1 MLHRGQQLSAATAR
15 NVLAIT
21 EWRLSARSAGSDD
34 VLDDSQ
40 PSDRADQAATSRDSM
55 SQLCMS
61 LEGPPSWHVHHG
73 NAHRLDT
80 TCKCESPTTSLDIC
94 LASSRP
100 LHTPPPPLPLPRT
113 PCTHTQTAAH
123 ENDLKPPRG
132 GPTGGEAPSGATPPP
147 ATPNLP
153 PQPEHTLLAGQSSRR
168 SGGGRGDCHAAP
180 GLANGSGTSL
190 FQPRAVGS
198 STRSKVPL
206 PIIQAESR
214 IRHAIQHALP
224 SLGSRA
230 LGKLGKGW
238 RVTGNS

>member
-40 PSDRADQAATSRDSM
+40 PSDRADQAATSRDGM

-61 LEGPPSWHVHHG
+61 LEGPPSWHVHHR

-100 LHTPPPPLPLPRT
+100 LHTPPASAAA
-113 PCTHTQTAAH
+113 AAH
-123 ENDLKPPRG
+123 DL
-132 GPTGGEAPSGATPPP
+132 ES
-147 ATPNLP
+147 LDP
-153 PQPEHTLLAGQSSRR
+153 PQL
-168 SGGGRGDCHAAP
+168 
-180 GLANGSGTSL
+180 
-190 FQPRAVGS
+190 
-198 STRSKVPL
+198 
-206 PIIQAESR
+206 
-214 IRHAIQHALP
+214 
-224 SLGSRA
+224 
-230 LGKLGKGW
+230 
-238 RVTGNS
+238 

>member
-1 MLHRGQQLSAATAR
+1 MMSPHNHTHHSTQQTTRPGAFCRAPKVAVTPQSEHAAPKSVLHRGQQLSATTAR
-15 NVLAIT
+15 NVLAVT

-40 PSDRADQAATSRDSM
+40 PSDRADQAATSRDGM

-61 LEGPPSWHVHHG
+61 LEGPPSWHVHRG

-123 ENDLKPPRG
+123 ENDL
-132 GPTGGEAPSGATPPP
+132 
-147 ATPNLP
+147 
-153 PQPEHTLLAGQSSRR
+153 
-168 SGGGRGDCHAAP
+168 
-180 GLANGSGTSL
+180 
-190 FQPRAVGS
+190 
-198 STRSKVPL
+198 
-206 PIIQAESR
+206 
-214 IRHAIQHALP
+214 
-224 SLGSRA
+224 
-230 LGKLGKGW
+230 
-238 RVTGNS
+238 

>member
-15 NVLAIT
+15 TVLTIT

-40 PSDRADQAATSRDSM
+40 PSDRADQAATSRDGM

-100 LHTPPPPLPLPRT
+100 LHTPLPPLPLPRL
-113 PCTHTQTAAH
+113 PCTSSNRDAQEQPEITPGWTQKEGRRPPGLPPLPPPQTSPHNPSTLCWQARAR
-123 ENDLKPPRG
+123 DGRAGGGGAVAKPRGWPTGVGPPYSSPGQSDPPRVQRCRCRLFRQRAVSASPSSTPPFIG
-132 GPTGGEAPSGATPPP
+132 IKVAGEAG
-147 ATPNLP
+147 
-153 PQPEHTLLAGQSSRR
+153 
-168 SGGGRGDCHAAP
+168 
-180 GLANGSGTSL
+180 
-190 FQPRAVGS
+190 
-198 STRSKVPL
+198 
-206 PIIQAESR
+206 
-214 IRHAIQHALP
+214 
-224 SLGSRA
+224 
-230 LGKLGKGW
+230 
-238 RVTGNS
+238 

>member
-1 MLHRGQQLSAATAR
+1 M
-15 NVLAIT
+15 
-21 EWRLSARSAGSDD
+21 
-34 VLDDSQ
+34 LDDSQ
-40 PSDRADQAATSRDSM
+40 PSDRADQAATSRDGL

-132 GPTGGEAPSGATPPP
+132 GPTGGVAPPPGATPPP

-168 SGGGRGDCHAAP
+168 SGGGRGDCREAP
-180 GLANGSGTSL
+180 GLANGSGASL

-214 IRHAIQHALP
+214 IRQPIQYA
-224 SLGSRA
+224 SLHWDQGSWGH
-230 LGKLGKGW
+230 LVKG
-238 RVTGNS
+238 GGSQEILS

>member
-1 MLHRGQQLSAATAR
+1 M
-15 NVLAIT
+15 
-21 EWRLSARSAGSDD
+21 
-34 VLDDSQ
+34 LDDSQ
-40 PSDRADQAATSRDSM
+40 PSDRADQAATSRDGM

-132 GPTGGEAPSGATPPP
+132 GPTGGGRPPGLHPLPPPQTSPHNPSTLCWQARARDGRAGGGGTVTQPRDWPTGVGPPYSSPGQSDPPRVQRCRCRLFRQRAVSATP
-147 ATPNLP
+147 
-153 PQPEHTLLAGQSSRR
+153 SSM
-168 SGGGRGDCHAAP
+168 SSLHWDQGPWGSWVKGGGSQEI
-180 GLANGSGTSL
+180 LS
-190 FQPRAVGS
+190 
-198 STRSKVPL
+198 
-206 PIIQAESR
+206 
-214 IRHAIQHALP
+214 
-224 SLGSRA
+224 
-230 LGKLGKGW
+230 
-238 RVTGNS
+238 

>member
-55 SQLCMS
+55 SQLWMS
-61 LEGPPSWHVHHG
+61 LEGPPGWHVHHG
-73 NAHRLDT
+73 NAHRLDA

-113 PCTHTQTAAH
+113 PCTHHQNATH
-123 ENDLKPPRG
+123 ENHLKPPRG
-132 GPTGGEAPSGATPPP
+132 GPKEGRRPPGLPPLPPP
-147 ATPNLP
+147 QTSPHNPSTLCWQARARDGRAGEGGLSRSPGTGQREWDLP
-153 PQPEHTLLAGQSSRR
+153 IP
-168 SGGGRGDCHAAP
+168 AP
-180 GLANGSGTSL
+180 GSRTPHAYRCW
-190 FQPRAVGS
+190 P
-198 STRSKVPL
+198 
-206 PIIQAESR
+206 PII
-214 IRHAIQHALP
+214 
-224 SLGSRA
+224 
-230 LGKLGKGW
+230 
-238 RVTGNS
+238 

>member
-1 MLHRGQQLSAATAR
+1 MLHRGQQLSTATAR

-40 PSDRADQAATSRDSM
+40 PSDRADQAATSRDGM

-132 GPTGGEAPSGATPPP
+132 GPTGGGALRGFTPSRHPKPPP
-147 ATPNLP
+147 PTRAHSACR
-153 PQPEHTLLAGQSSRR
+153 PELETV
-168 SGGGRGDCHAAP
+168 GRGEGGLSRSPGTGQREWDLPIPAP
-180 GLANGSGTSL
+180 G
-190 FQPRAVGS
+190 
-198 STRSKVPL
+198 
-206 PIIQAESR
+206 SR
-214 IRHAIQHALP
+214 TPHAYRCWPPTI
-224 SLGSRA
+224 
-230 LGKLGKGW
+230 
-238 RVTGNS
+238 

>member
-1 MLHRGQQLSAATAR
+1 M
-15 NVLAIT
+15 
-21 EWRLSARSAGSDD
+21 
-34 VLDDSQ
+34 LDDSQ
-40 PSDRADQAATSRDSM
+40 PSDRADQAATSRDGM

-214 IRHAIQHALP
+214 IRHAIQHVLP
-224 SLGSRA
+224 SLGPRA

-238 RVTGNS
+238 RVTGNP

>member
-1 MLHRGQQLSAATAR
+1 M
-15 NVLAIT
+15 
-21 EWRLSARSAGSDD
+21 
-34 VLDDSQ
+34 LDDSQ
-40 PSDRADQAATSRDSM
+40 PSDRADQAATSRDGM

-180 GLANGSGTSL
+180 GLANGSGASL

-214 IRHAIQHALP
+214 IRHAIQHA
-224 SLGSRA
+224 SLQWDQGRWGSWV
-230 LGKLGKGW
+230 KG
-238 RVTGNS
+238 GGSQEILS

>member
-40 PSDRADQAATSRDSM
+40 PSDRVDQAATSRDSM
-55 SQLCMS
+55 SQLWMS
-61 LEGPPSWHVHHG
+61 LEGPPGWHVHHG

-100 LHTPPPPLPLPRT
+100 LHTPLPPLPLPRL
-113 PCTHTQTAAH
+113 PCTSSDRDTREQPEITPGWTQ
-123 ENDLKPPRG
+123 
-132 GPTGGEAPSGATPPP
+132 GGEAPSGAAPPP
-147 ATPNLP
+147 TTPNLP

-180 GLANGSGTSL
+180 GLANGSGASL

-214 IRHAIQHALP
+214 IRHANQQCP
-224 SLGSRA
+224 PFTGT
-230 LGKLGKGW
+230 KGVGEVW
-238 RVTGNS
+238 

>member
-1 MLHRGQQLSAATAR
+1 MTR
-15 NVLAIT
+15 
-21 EWRLSARSAGSDD
+21 
-34 VLDDSQ
+34 
-40 PSDRADQAATSRDSM
+40 
-55 SQLCMS
+55 
-61 LEGPPSWHVHHG
+61 
-73 NAHRLDT
+73 
-80 TCKCESPTTSLDIC
+80 KCESPNHEGMP
-94 LASSRP
+94 ASRRARP
-100 LHTPPPPLPLPRT
+100 LHTPLPPLPLPRL
-113 PCTHTQTAAH
+113 PCTSSNRDTRVPTCNHPGV
-123 ENDLKPPRG
+123 DPRRG
-132 GPTGGEAPSGATPPP
+132 GALRGCPPP
-147 ATPNLP
+147 TTPNLP

-214 IRHAIQHALP
+214 IRHAIQHVLP
-224 SLGSRA
+224 SVGPRA